1 MKKNT
6 LYTILLTFVL
16 GWGATSCNDF
26 LDSEPLSKIS
36 PEQYFTDASHLQ
48 AYADKLYSDILPSHG
63 KGMGLFSD
71 AGTDNQVARSAED
84 RYGTGYWR
92 VPNEDDDNWNFSR
105 IYKINFFFRPSA
117 S

>member
-36 PEQYFTDASHLQ
+36 PEQYFTGGFMHLQ
-48 AYADKLYSDILPSHG
+48 ALC
-63 KGMGLFSD
+63 
-71 AGTDNQVARSAED
+71 R
-84 RYGTGYWR
+84 
-92 VPNEDDDNWNFSR
+92 
-105 IYKINFFFRPSA
+105 
-117 S
+117 

>member
-71 AGTDNQVARSAED
+71 EIGRASCRE
-84 RYGTGYWR
+84 R
-92 VPNEDDDNWNFSR
+92 V
-105 IYKINFFFRPSA
+105 
-117 S
+117 

>member
-36 PEQYFTDASHLQ
+36 PEQYFTEL
-48 AYADKLYSDILPSHG
+48 
-63 KGMGLFSD
+63 
-71 AGTDNQVARSAED
+71 
-84 RYGTGYWR
+84 
-92 VPNEDDDNWNFSR
+92 R
-105 IYKINFFFRPSA
+105 IYKLMPINSTLTYYLHMVKEWGYLAMRVQTIK
-117 S
+117 